1 MNGIV
6 FGSTGHADMKK
17 IDSYATGGL
26 AGGFPVEVMMPR
38 ATCGTEMIWM
48 QIACATNNA
57 TATFFVGVHEY
68 AG

>member
-1 MNGIV
+1 MTFTNP
-6 FGSTGHADMKK
+6 D
-17 IDSYATGGL
+17 
-26 AGGFPVEVMMPR
+26 GFPVEVMMPR
-38 ATCGTEMIWM
+38 ATCGTGMVWV